1 MEQVATNK
9 KHTIL
14 LVDDDHHVL
23 ESLLLLLNAY
33 DYKVFTAEN
42 AATALDKLR
51 NTDVD
56 IVLTDIRMPGMD
68 GLELAGKI
76 HDLDPQIPVLIMTAY
91 AEMEVAINAIK
102 RGAFDFIMKP
112 INPDYLLH
120 AVRKADEFRK
130 LKRLERNYTQALEG
144 EVRKKTYELMD
155 LNEEVI
161 LRLTRVAE
169 YRDTDTGLHNSRI
182 GGYSEAMAKA
192 LYMPADFVETI
203 TIASSLHDIGKV
215 AIPDNILLKPGALT
229 KEEFGVIKTHTT
241 LGAKMLSGSPHT
253 VLQMAESIAL
263 NHHERRD
270 GTGYPNGLTGEATP
284 IEGRI
289 VMLADQYDALRSKRP
304 YKPGFDHEK
313 TVKIILEGD
322 GRTNPEHFDPAV
334 LAAFVEVAPRCKSI
348 FDRHQLVLGETGGC
362 QPRFRYEEIQL
373 ELPNHKSVNKEVMA

>member
-23 ESLLLLLNAY
+23 GSLLLLLNAY
-33 DYKVFTAEN
+33 DYEVFTAEN

-56 IVLTDIRMPGMD
+56 IVLTDIKMPGMD

-91 AEMEVAINAIK
+91 AELEVAINAIK
-102 RGAFDFIMKP
+102 RGAFDFILKP

-120 AVRKADEFRK
+120 AVRKADDFRK
-130 LKRLERNYTQALEG
+130 LKHLERNYTQALEG

-182 GGYSEAMAKA
+182 GGYSEAMAKVLA
-192 LYMPADFVETI
+192 MPADFVETI

-241 LGAKMLSGSPHT
+241 LGSKMLSGSHHT

-289 VMLADQYDALRSKRP
+289 VMLVDQYDALRSKRP

-313 TVKIILEGD
+313 TVKIIMEGD
-322 GRTNPEHFDPAV
+322 GRTIPEHFDPAV
-334 LAAFVEVAPRCKSI
+334 LAAFMEVSPKCKEI
-348 FDRHQLVLGETGGC
+348 FDRHQ
-362 QPRFRYEEIQL
+362 
-373 ELPNHKSVNKEVMA
+373 

>member
-9 KHTIL
+9 KNTIL

-33 DYKVFTAEN
+33 DYKVLTADN
-42 AATALDKLR
+42 AAAALDKLR

-112 INPDYLLH
+112 INPDYLVH
-120 AVRKADEFRK
+120 AVRKAGEFRE
-130 LKRLERNYTQALEG
+130 LKHLERNYTQALEG

-192 LYMPADFVETI
+192 LAMPADFVETI

-215 AIPDNILLKPGALT
+215 AIPDHILLKPGALT

-289 VMLADQYDALRSKRP
+289 VMLVDQYDALRSKRP

-313 TVKIILEGD
+313 TVKIITEGD
-322 GRTNPEHFDPAV
+322 GRTIPEHFDPAV
-334 LAAFVEVAPRCKSI
+334 LAAFMEVALKCKEI
-348 FDRHQLVLGETGGC
+348 FDRHQ
-362 QPRFRYEEIQL
+362 
-373 ELPNHKSVNKEVMA
+373 